1 LNNGLS
7 FRADRIP
14 SNAATPRVKNI
25 AHQSLH
31 LPAHAPLMVLPNA
44 LLFPHSLL
52 PLRIFEERY
61 REMLAWCL
69 EKHRMFCVALMKR
82 GVIEASS
89 PADFHDVV
97 GLGLVRACIAREDGT
112 SNLVL
117 QGLARVKLIGFLQKE
132 PFYIAQLREL
142 QSTPPEQHEIEPL
155 SGKLLTLCETLHAV
169 GTPVPEGFEDQISKI
184 DDPEVLSDV
193 VAHTFLRD
201 AFRRQDV
208 LEELR
213 VGERMRLLIRHLSAE
228 ML

>member
-1 LNNGLS
+1 M
-7 FRADRIP
+7 
-14 SNAATPRVKNI
+14 KNI
-25 AHQSLH
+25 AQQTLN
-31 LPAHAPLMVLPNA
+31 LPTHAPLMVLPNA

-52 PLRIFEERY
+52 PLRIFEDRY

-82 GVIEASS
+82 GVIEARS

-97 GLGLVRACIAREDGT
+97 GLGLVRACIARDDGT

-117 QGLARVKLIGFLQKE
+117 QGLSRVKLIGFLQTD
-132 PFYIAQLREL
+132 PFYIAQLGEL
-142 QSTPPEQHEIEPL
+142 PSSPPDQHEVEPL
-155 SGKLLTLCETLHAV
+155 SAKLLTICETLHAV
-169 GTPVPEGFEDQISKI
+169 GTPVPEGFDEQIAKI

-201 AFRRQDV
+201 PFRRQDV

-213 VGERMRLLIRHLSAE
+213 VGERMRLLIRHLNAE